1 MNVITISGIVLLCI
15 ALILKN
21 KPPKITKQDN
31 TSEPTIENFHEDS
44 KVENYAEII
53 NIEPKLNLEITPE
66 SDLEN
71 IKKELHEIN
80 NTLSFFK
87 GLAEI
92 IIILIII
99 KYIVIAAIITQTG
112 DSILKILNTFKY

>member
-53 NIEPKLNLEITPE
+53 NIEPKLNSEIAPE

-80 NTLSFFK
+80 NTLSF
-87 GLAEI
+87 
-92 IIILIII
+92 
-99 KYIVIAAIITQTG
+99 
-112 DSILKILNTFKY
+112 